1 MSLATT
7 QALPAGTIGQLIGHV
22 RNAHARITVAT
33 GLFMMSPVFAAAPT
47 PPGGG
52 AGTVGAVQGRV
63 NSVVQGFQ
71 GIMFGIGAFV
81 LSAAVLYVGYG
92 MAFNGK
98 KWSDVANVA
107 YGATIAGMGTMLVG
121 WLFS

>member
-7 QALPAGTIGQLIGHV
+7 QALPAGTIGQLVGHV
-22 RNAHARITVAT
+22 RNAHARATVAA
-33 GLFMMSPVFAAAPT
+33 GLFMSSPAFAI
-47 PPGGG
+47 GGG
-52 AGTVGAVQGRV
+52 KVDSVQTRV
-63 NSVVQGFQ
+63 EGVVSGFQ
-71 GIMFGIGAFV
+71 GIMQGVGVAV

-92 MAFNGK
+92 MAFGGK

-107 YGATIAGMGTMLVG
+107 YGATIAGMGSIMVG